1 MLLRDPA
8 KRLYFYSPFS
18 LTHCSIS
25 NRFSHILTAL
35 STFLPSSL
43 PLSVPLSLL
52 SHYRSLE
59 SWPGLVL
66 TVLVSIRRLPLG
78 CGPACV
84 WSNGTEICSHF
95 SSRPWRDFLQN
106 VSAPD
111 VEFPLWKPTTIC
123 LLSIRHRTYD
133 ISFTW
138 LSSGLCVCVCVCV
151 EGTLKMCLGSF
162 DYNRVDFLWLSSSTC
177 MYISVPV

>member
-1 MLLRDPA
+1 MNTCLTLFKTIKLPDTESSAIPLRGKDPA
-8 KRLYFYSPFS
+8 KRLHFYSPFCLIPPLS
-18 LTHCSIS
+18 LIS
-25 NRFSHILTAL
+25 FFLILTAL
-35 STFLPSSL
+35 SPFPPSSL

-66 TVLVSIRRLPLG
+66 TVLVSIRGLPLG

-95 SSRPWRDFLQN
+95 SLRLWRDFLQN
-106 VSAPD
+106 ISAPD

-123 LLSIRHRTYD
+123 QLSIRH
-133 ISFTW
+133 
-138 LSSGLCVCVCVCV
+138 
-151 EGTLKMCLGSF
+151 GTLTF
-162 DYNRVDFLWLSSSTC
+162 
-177 MYISVPV
+177 P